1 MNTTQN
7 IPFHLN
13 SRTSTDRDFFNFDD
27 RDPSNTLSDF
37 VENSV
42 NILDILRIPR
52 VRENKDL
59 FRNRYGVLLLDFC
72 KGNNFFILNGRL
84 DGNKYGNYTCKNVSV
99 VGYCICNA
107 SFVNR
112 FLTLNVPLVSL

>member
-1 MNTTQN
+1 MNMTQN
-7 IPFHLN
+7 IPFRLN
-13 SRTSTDRDFFNFDD
+13 SRTSIDRDFFNFDD

-59 FRNRYGVLLLDFC
+59 YGILLLDFC
-72 KGNNFFILNGRL
+72 KGNDSFILNGRL
-84 DGNKYGNYTCKNVSV
+84 DGDKHGNYTCKNVSV
-99 VGYCICNA
+99 VVYCICNA

-112 FLTLNVPLVSL
+112 FLTLKSP

>member
-7 IPFHLN
+7 IPFRLN

-42 NILDILRIPR
+42 NIQSD
-52 VRENKDL
+52 K
-59 FRNRYGVLLLDFC
+59 
-72 KGNNFFILNGRL
+72 
-84 DGNKYGNYTCKNVSV
+84 S
-99 VGYCICNA
+99 
-107 SFVNR
+107 
-112 FLTLNVPLVSL
+112 